1 VVWSCREAFG
11 VSSDLKNLFGST
23 SVTLIHSP
31 GFRYCR
37 RYFPNVKIQS
47 PATDAQSDI
56 SKIFSLLKNYWLVF
70 YLSLDLLAHCVGNLR
85 VLLNNNRKTR
95 ICQSAVAIDCQSL
108 EIHIWGPEFAT
119 EAPRKSNECKIDIH
133 FINLSGLRRSAI
145 LRSINLPGEQVLV
158 EVRYNYSS
166 KFFVKRYNFNS
177 FSSVSY
183 TRNFLMRNLV
193 GLILNDLNRSKN
205 EEFCSEEIGISRPG
219 QHLEEFDD
227 SDQTSLRAMSL
238 AIDYFLPKL
247 KPWKDRDYSESEWGV
262 YLLKDDSA
270 WEQIPNP
277 PNRWLA
283 DPHLFSRFGKT
294 RMLVED
300 FDVKTKKGRIAEL
313 IIENGIASDPRIVLD
328 HHQHV
333 SFPQTFLFRELLW
346 MTVECHSGGGVPIY
360 NYCEDDETWNYET
373 TVLTDKSFVDPL
385 IFEFGDVWYL
395 LATEKA
401 FFGEDYYSKLLLY
414 FANDPISNTWREHPC
429 NPIYFDNKLGRNAG
443 LIRTGNAITRV
454 AQENL
459 GGVYGKSISFR
470 KLVRLSTSQFSEIED
485 SSFQIAFPKE
495 LSRIHSFTK
504 EGDLIAIDGKSQTL
518 NRLKLHRNGK

>member
-1 VVWSCREAFG
+1 M
-11 VSSDLKNLFGST
+11 SSDLKNLFGT
-23 SVTLIHSP
+23 TPVTLIHSP
-31 GFRYCR
+31 GFRHCR

-47 PATDAQSDI
+47 SATDTQSHI
-56 SKIFSLLKNYWLVF
+56 SRILRLLKNYWLLF

-85 VLLNNNRKTR
+85 VLLNTNRKAR
-95 ICQSAVAIDCQSL
+95 INQRAAAIECKSL

-119 EAPRKSNECKIDIH
+119 EARRKSNECKIDVY
-133 FINLSGLRRSAI
+133 FINLSGLRQSSI
-145 LRSINLPGEQVLV
+145 LQSINLPGEQVLV
-158 EVRYNYSS
+158 EIRYNYNS
-166 KFFVKRYNFNS
+166 KYFIKKYNFNS

-193 GLILNDLNRSKN
+193 QLIVNDLHRTKN
-205 EEFCSEEIGISRPG
+205 EEFCSEDIDILRPS
-219 QHLEEFDD
+219 QYLKEFDD

-238 AIDYFLPKL
+238 ALDYFLPKL
-247 KPWKDRDYSESEWGV
+247 KPWKDRDFSESEWGV
-262 YLLKDDSA
+262 YLLKGGSA

-283 DPHLFSRFGKT
+283 DPHLFTRFGKT
-294 RMLVED
+294 IMLVED
-300 FDVKTKKGRIAEL
+300 FDLGSKKGRIAEL
-313 IIENGIASDPRIVLD
+313 IIENGIASNPRIVLD
-328 HHQHV
+328 HLQHV

-360 NYCEDDETWNYET
+360 KYCEDDETWNYET
-373 TVLTDKSFVDPL
+373 TVLADKSFVDPL
-385 IFEFGDVWYL
+385 IFEFEGTWYL

-414 FANDPISNTWREHPC
+414 SANDPISNTWREHPC
-429 NPIYFDNKLGRNAG
+429 NPVYFDNKLGRNAG
-443 LIRTGNAITRV
+443 LIRTGNTITRV

-470 KLVRLSTSQFSEIED
+470 KLVRLSMSQFSEIED
-485 SSFQIAFPKE
+485 SSFQIVFPKE

-504 EGDLIAIDGKSQTL
+504 EGESIAIDGKSQTL
-518 NRLKLHRNGK
+518 H